1 MTYISQI
8 TVPSGTTYNIKDT
21 SAWNKLAIH
30 DTSIVNLYSIIN
42 QGSLVIVKV
51 NELPDASPGGLGKL
65 YLVPCDDHD
74 PSIYDT
80 SVKDI
85 FDEYVIVTG
94 GTTAT
99 PSYSWEK
106 IGNTDVNLSN
116 YATSSHWHNVTGT
129 AVSAG
134 GHSHTISP
142 TKKYLVAQNNVPLT
156 FTSANFV
163 TGVST
168 SKLVTTSITAVN
180 GSSTASYASAGTAVN
195 VAKPGTE
202 KAYSK
207 ITSNSAGT
215 VTVTCTSANTA
226 TGALGD
232 VTTNQSENTPM
243 WGAQVSG
250 EVLSFTFKPLTTAK
264 RVTGISSATTT
275 ATVTAYSNSSITG
288 INGSVSYTP
297 YTFTDVS
304 VPNASTVT
312 VATGQ
317 VSSSG
322 SGSSV
327 ATGSNGS
334 SSAFTGINSSVS
346 LIKNVAPS
354 TTASNVQVVT
364 NVTGTESGGA
374 HTHTLN
380 ASTGA
385 AQQ

>member
-1 MTYISQI
+1 MADYISQI
-8 TVPSGTTYNIKDT
+8 TVPNGTTYDIKDS
-21 SAWNKLAIH
+21 SAWSTLAVH
-30 DTSIVNLYSIIN
+30 DASITNLYSIID

-51 NELPDASPGGLGKL
+51 NTLPDASAGGLGKL
-65 YLVPCDDHD
+65 YLVPCNDHD
-74 PSIYDT
+74 PSISDT
-80 SVKDI
+80 

-94 GTTAT
+94 GTSAT

-134 GHSHTISP
+134 GHSHTITP

-163 TGVST
+163 TNVST
-168 SKLVTTSITAVN
+168 SKLATRTIYAVN

-202 KAYSK
+202 KSYSK
-207 ITSNSAGT
+207 ITSNDAGT
-215 VTVTCTSANTA
+215 VTIVCASTDTA

-232 VTTNQSENTPM
+232 ATTHQSANTPM

-250 EVLSFTFKPLTTAK
+250 EILSFTFKPLTIDK

-275 ATVTAYSNSSITG
+275 ATKTVKTDSSITG

-297 YTFTDVS
+297 YTFTDIT
-304 VPNASTVT
+304 VPNASSAI

-322 SGSSV
+322 SGSTV
-327 ATGSNGS
+327 ATGSSGS
-334 SSAFTGINSSVS
+334 SRAFTGINSSVS
-346 LIKNVAPS
+346 LIKNAAPS
-354 TTASNVQVVT
+354 TNSSNVQVVT
-364 NVTGTESGGA
+364 DVTGTESGGA

-380 ASTGA
+380 ASTDA
-385 AQQ
+385 AHEP

>member
-1 MTYISQI
+1 MAYISQI

-51 NELPDASPGGLGKL
+51 NELPDASANGLGKL
-65 YLVPCDDHD
+65 YLVPCNDHD
-74 PSIYDT
+74 PSI
-80 SVKDI
+80 SDI

-94 GTTAT
+94 GTSTT

-116 YATSSHWHNVTGT
+116 YATLSHWHNVTGT
-129 AVSAG
+129 AESAG

-180 GSSTASYASAGTAVN
+180 GSSTASHASAGTAVN

-215 VTVTCTSANTA
+215 VTVTCVSANTA

-232 VTTNQSENTPM
+232 VTTNQSANTPM

-250 EVLSFTFKPLTTAK
+250 EVLSFTFKPLTTDK
-264 RVTGISSATTT
+264 RVTSATATTT

-297 YTFTDVS
+297 YTFTDVT

-385 AQQ
+385 AQEP